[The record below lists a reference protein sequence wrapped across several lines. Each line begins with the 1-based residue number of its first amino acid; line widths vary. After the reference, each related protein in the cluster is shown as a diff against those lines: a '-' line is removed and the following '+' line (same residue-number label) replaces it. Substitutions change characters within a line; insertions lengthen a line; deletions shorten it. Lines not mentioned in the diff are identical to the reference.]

1 MHKQYQE
8 TCKLATSF
16 YTIMADEITDCANK
30 EQFVVYFRWVDSEL
44 EVHEDFAG
52 LRDVKNTN
60 AETLSA
66 EPKDALV
73 RLHLSPSKMRGQCYD
88 GAGCMAG
95 VKSGVAAR
103 LSREKPRAVY
113 THCYG
118 HALSLACS
126 DAIKQCKVMKDSLET
141 THEITKLIKLS
152 PRRDTLFQQ
161 FKEESAP
168 DTGGVCVLCP
178 PDGLL
183 ELSHSKAF
191 STIMRLFVQPGMRLL
206 K

>member
-1 MHKQYQE
+1 
-8 TCKLATSF
+8 
-16 YTIMADEITDCANK
+16 MADETTDCANK
-30 EQFVVYFRWVDSEL
+30 EQFIVCFRWVDSGF
-44 EVHEDFAG
+44 EVHEDFVG
-52 LRDVKNTN
+52 LRDVKSTD

-66 EPKDALV
+66 ELKDVLV

-88 GAGCMAG
+88 RASCMAG

-103 LSREKPRAVY
+103 LSREEPRAVY

-152 PRRDTLFQQ
+152 PRRDALFQQ
-161 FKEESAP
+161 FKEEFAP
-168 DTGGVCVLCP
+168 DTGGV
-178 PDGLL
+178 
-183 ELSHSKAF
+183 
-191 STIMRLFVQPGMRLL
+191 
-206 K
+206 